1 MCVEREGGR
10 PSEDLLALFARI
22 ERQVDVVDARASGI
36 ELWPLLR
43 TRIADR
49 AIHRLK
55 RAVSPL
61 TSLNAKTD
69 SPLGASVRVAAD
81 VITRL
86 VHEPTTGR
94 RTRAGLTPTEL
105 VFLSRAEDHTDIVQ
119 GRRYD
124 RHCDPLIELAG
135 PQRCTKLRVGPR
147 WEPTPVAF
155 NPPVHLDPVAVNVRA
170 RLLLAASRAPVELRE
185 FLRAC
190 ESAAG
195 QRLVPL
201 ATLNHDLVTISSM
214 SEWFGRTLE
223 RLRPRALF
231 VVCFYAPVPMAA
243 IRAARERGIV
253 TVDLQHGKQGWS
265 HPWYTHWGRVPVEG
279 FSTVPDFFWVWGQ
292 ESAHNINSTWPVERT
307 RHRTVVGGNPW
318 MSAWK
323 ADPERLLDARFVPF
337 VRRVER
343 EPRAILVTLQPL
355 LEPLPAVLMD
365 ALERA
370 PKSWLWLMRLHPH
383 MHDQA
388 DQIAAR
394 LRIHRVENYELTE
407 SSRCPLYAL
416 MSRVDHHVTVFS
428 STCYESLAFGV
439 PTTVLGEV
447 ASTLYRDYLR
457 AGLFNLAR
465 SGAELVARLDA
476 SPRSGASGTPGAA
489 LAESTPYVVA
499 DRDTALQALE
509 AIAGPRVG

>member
-1 MCVEREGGR
+1 
-10 PSEDLLALFARI
+10 
-22 ERQVDVVDARASGI
+22 
-36 ELWPLLR
+36 
-43 TRIADR
+43 
-49 AIHRLK
+49 
-55 RAVSPL
+55 
-61 TSLNAKTD
+61 
-69 SPLGASVRVAAD
+69 
-81 VITRL
+81 
-86 VHEPTTGR
+86 
-94 RTRAGLTPTEL
+94 
-105 VFLSRAEDHTDIVQ
+105 
-119 GRRYD
+119 
-124 RHCDPLIELAG
+124 
-135 PQRCTKLRVGPR
+135 
-147 WEPTPVAF
+147 
-155 NPPVHLDPVAVNVRA
+155 
-170 RLLLAASRAPVELRE
+170 
-185 FLRAC
+185 
-190 ESAAG
+190 
-195 QRLVPL
+195 
-201 ATLNHDLVTISSM
+201 
-214 SEWFGRTLE
+214 
-223 RLRPRALF
+223 
-231 VVCFYAPVPMAA
+231 
-243 IRAARERGIV
+243 
-253 TVDLQHGKQGWS
+253 
-265 HPWYTHWGRVPVEG
+265 
-279 FSTVPDFFWVWGQ
+279 
-292 ESAHNINSTWPVERT
+292 
-307 RHRTVVGGNPW
+307 